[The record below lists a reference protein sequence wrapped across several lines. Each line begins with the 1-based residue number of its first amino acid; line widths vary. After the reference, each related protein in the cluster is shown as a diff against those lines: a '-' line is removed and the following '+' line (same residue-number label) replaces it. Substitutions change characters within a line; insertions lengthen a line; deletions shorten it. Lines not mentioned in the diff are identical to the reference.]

1 MHSEHSFGRKCRRMI
16 CVVLL
21 ALLLSSCST
30 AQYPDSAFLGSWQA
44 VKGEQGGVEVNLKD
58 IDAHIA
64 LTLEASGKATLEIG
78 DQARDGKWSPQE
90 DDKGI
95 TLKVDEETLT
105 FSKIRENTLKGPLDG
120 VTLTLEKDE

>member
-1 MHSEHSFGRKCRRMI
+1 M
-16 CVVLL
+16 
-21 ALLLSSCST
+21 
-30 AQYPDSAFLGSWQA
+30 
-44 VKGEQGGVEVNLKD
+44 NLKD

-95 TLKVDEETLT
+95 TLKMDEETLT